1 MTATPIGE
9 IAGGVRV
16 VAIVAAMA
24 LAGCVT
30 ERTKGELVRV
40 PEGALAGAVP
50 AGARGRST
58 AAVVPVV
65 RPARAA
71 APPQTPPPPPAH
83 RPLAAGRTLEEAARE
98 TFLES
103 ATTIEAEK
111 ATVTVPASYA
121 GEASLLGTVVK
132 EEGPGRRVAEGVA
145 TLTLR
150 RLKVSARRIVLVAR
164 EGAGGDV
171 QITARGG
178 VRLRSD
184 QPASVIEETGLRSL
198 ILTNDGSVPLR

>member
-1 MTATPIGE
+1 
-9 IAGGVRV
+9 
-16 VAIVAAMA
+16 MA
-24 LAGCVT
+24 LGGCVT
-30 ERTKGELVRV
+30 ERTKGEMVRV
-40 PEGALAGAVP
+40 PEGALAGARGQSAAGVVP
-50 AGARGRST
+50 VSRVVRAAAAAQPMPT
-58 AAVVPVV
+58 AAV
-65 RPARAA
+65 
-71 APPQTPPPPPAH
+71 TPPPPPAH

-103 ATTIEAEK
+103 ATTIDAEK
-111 ATVTVPASYA
+111 ATVTVPAAYA
-121 GEASLLGTVVK
+121 AEASLQGTVVK

-150 RLKVSARRIVLVAR
+150 RLTVRARRIVFVAR

-178 VRLRSD
+178 VTLRSD

-198 ILTNDGSVPLR
+198 ILTNDGYVPLR